1 MIQGGLACFKD
12 KRVLLLQGPVGP
24 FFRRFAEDLLWE
36 GAQVCKID
44 FNGGDW
50 LFSPRKSLLFRGR
63 PEEWPAFFEQ
73 ILVERR
79 IDVLFLF
86 GDCRPLHRV
95 AHEIAHRRGVDIG
108 VFEEG
113 YVRPDYITLER
124 FGVNGHSNI
133 PRDPLH
139 HLNSPVP
146 PVAPSL
152 PVGKTFGAAAAWAM
166 IYYAASSLFHPIF
179 RHYRHHRP
187 LHIWEGLCWLRGF
200 WRDWRYRST
209 ERGLDLKLQ
218 TQLSKRYFLVPLQVH
233 NDAQIHIHSD
243 FDSVEAFIADVIASF
258 AKNADPDHSL
268 VIKHHP
274 LDRGYHDYTRLIRK
288 KTQEHGAQG
297 RVFYLHDQHLPTLL
311 EHARGVIVINSTVG
325 FSAIHHGTPVKV
337 CGEAI
342 YNMQGLTFQGPLD
355 DFWTETHRHLP
366 SPELYHRFRQ
376 YVIHH
381 TQYNGSFY
389 KRLEIP
395 GSLTG
400 VVWGDPPQPELLF
413 SKVPQT
419 PPQESAPR
427 IA

>member
-1 MIQGGLACFKD
+1 
-12 KRVLLLQGPVGP
+12 V
-24 FFRRFAEDLLWE
+24 
-36 GAQVCKID
+36 
-44 FNGGDW
+44 
-50 LFSPRKSLLFRGR
+50 
-63 PEEWPAFFEQ
+63 
-73 ILVERR
+73 
-79 IDVLFLF
+79 
-86 GDCRPLHRV
+86 
-95 AHEIAHRRGVDIG
+95 
-108 VFEEG
+108 
-113 YVRPDYITLER
+113 
-124 FGVNGHSNI
+124 
-133 PRDPLH
+133 
-139 HLNSPVP
+139 
-146 PVAPSL
+146 
-152 PVGKTFGAAAAWAM
+152 
-166 IYYAASSLFHPIF
+166 
-179 RHYRHHRP
+179 
-187 LHIWEGLCWLRGF
+187 
-200 WRDWRYRST
+200 
-209 ERGLDLKLQ
+209 
-218 TQLSKRYFLVPLQVH
+218 
-233 NDAQIHIHSD
+233 
-243 FDSVEAFIADVIASF
+243 FIADVIASF
-258 AKNADPDHSL
+258 AAHADPDHSL

-288 KTQEHGAQG
+288 KALEHGAQG

-355 DFWTETHRHLP
+355 DFWTETQRHLP

-400 VVWGDPPQPELLF
+400 VVWGGKPESEPLF

-419 PPQESAPR
+419 PPEQSAPR